1 MLLSERLPSVQSLLI
16 FEAAA
21 RQLSFTAAAREL
33 GSTQSAV
40 SQQIRGLE
48 QQLAL
53 PLFRRV
59 YRGVALTDAGQ
70 QLFEAVQSGFQ
81 EMAQCLDRLQ
91 KTRQH
96 PQINV
101 ATDFAFAAYW
111 LLPRLADFRRQHP
124 DIDVRIIT
132 SQGQYDFAA
141 QDVDVAII
149 FAGQHPV
156 GLPAQRL
163 FHETVFPICSPLFLE
178 KHGPVNSHKKLASLA
193 LLKLGADAGQGW
205 LDWPALFKGR
215 RSTVAPGEPVL
226 TFNNYT
232 LLIQAAIAGQGVGLG
247 WQTLVDDLLTSGVL
261 TALPAFSLAS
271 EGGYF
276 VVEPRPAEQTAA
288 KQVFIDWVLASQRA
302 ITPVTVDAV
311 L

>member
-1 MLLSERLPSVQSLLI
+1 MLLCERLPSVQSLLI

-21 RQLSFTAAAREL
+21 RKLSFTAAAREL

-48 QQLAL
+48 RQLGL
-53 PLFRRV
+53 TLFRRV
-59 YRGVALTDAGQ
+59 YRGVTLTDEGL

-81 EMAQCLDRLQ
+81 QMAVCLDSLQ

-111 LLPRLADFRRQHP
+111 LLPRLADFRSQHP
-124 DIDVRIIT
+124 DVDVRIIT
-132 SQGQYDFAA
+132 SQGQYDFTA

-149 FAGQHPV
+149 FASQHPV

-163 FHETVFPICSPLFLE
+163 FHEAVFPVCSPALIE
-178 KHGPVNSHKKLASLA
+178 KHGPINSHKALAALP

-205 LDWPALFKGR
+205 LDWPGLFKGR
-215 RSTVAPGEPVL
+215 RSTVVAGEPVL

-247 WQTLVDDLLTSGVL
+247 WQTLVDDLLANGL
-261 TALPAFSLAS
+261 LAALPQFSLVS

-276 VVEPRPAEQTAA
+276 VVEPRPAEQLAA
-288 KQVFIDWVLASQRA
+288 KQAFIDWVLAAQKARGSSLVA
-302 ITPVTVDAV
+302 EAM
-311 L
+311 

>member
-21 RQLSFTAAAREL
+21 RKLSFTAAAREL

-40 SQQIRGLE
+40 SQQVRGLE
-48 QQLAL
+48 LQLGL
-53 PLFRRV
+53 TLFRRV
-59 YRGVALTDAGQ
+59 YRGVTLTDEGQ

-81 EMAQCLDRLQ
+81 QMAACLDRLQ

-111 LLPRLADFRRQHP
+111 LLPRLADFRSQHP

-132 SQGQYDFAA
+132 SQGQYDFTA

-149 FAGQHPV
+149 FASQHPV

-163 FHETVFPICSPLFLE
+163 FHEAVFPICSPALID
-178 KHGPVNSHKKLASLA
+178 KHGPVNSHKTLAALP

-215 RSTVAPGEPVL
+215 RSTVVPGEPVL

-247 WQTLVDDLLTSGVL
+247 WQTLVDDLLANGL
-261 TALPAFSLAS
+261 LAALPQFGLVS

-276 VVEPRPAEQTAA
+276 VVEPRPAEQLAA
-288 KQVFIDWVLASQRA
+288 KQAFIDWVLAAQKATGCSLLGEA
-302 ITPVTVDAV
+302 M
-311 L
+311 